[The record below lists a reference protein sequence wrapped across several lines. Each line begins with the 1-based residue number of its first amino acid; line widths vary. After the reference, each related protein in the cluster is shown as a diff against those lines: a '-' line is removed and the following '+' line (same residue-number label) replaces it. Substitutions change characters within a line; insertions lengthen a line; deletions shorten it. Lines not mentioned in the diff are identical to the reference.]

1 MGWVF
6 MTPLTLFAAAYS
18 VAMVASGLANSS
30 HKMHHYYCP
39 RAGKSPQTLEN
50 TVYIY
55 SQIGSINAGLSVS
68 MSVNKGAEG
77 RWLGR
82 SRWHIP
88 VSSAQSFWYDLQ
100 HMSGQ
105 SPGRPNRITKGRL
118 RSHQCTPVL
127 ALMCKRTM
135 GQSMLLNQ
143 TVQGRIYC
151 LIIAE
156 NLIIYSAKYY
166 MRQTG
171 EKADT
176 GRGRTWKD
184 KRVEGGMER
193 GRGEMER
200 KENEKRQIKAEISEE
215 MYDRPLLFDCKQTS
229 ALPAD

>member
-1 MGWVF
+1 MQ
-6 MTPLTLFAAAYS
+6 
-18 VAMVASGLANSS
+18 
-30 HKMHHYYCP
+30 
-39 RAGKSPQTLEN
+39 KSQM
-50 TVYIY
+50 
-55 SQIGSINAGLSVS
+55 GSINAGLSVS

-77 RWLGR
+77 PWRGR

-88 VSSAQSFWYDLQ
+88 VSSAQSFWCDLQ
-100 HMSGQ
+100 HMSGH

-143 TVQGRIYC
+143 TVQGRVYC

-156 NLIIYSAKYY
+156 NLIIYSVKQY

-171 EKADT
+171 EKAAT

-184 KRVEGGMER
+184 KRAEGRMER
-193 GRGEMER
+193 ERWNGEER
-200 KENEKRQIKAEISEE
+200 KWEETRKRRYQRRCTAILSRLTVSRHRLCQQINKDITFHTTRCRCHSEKSLHLI
-215 MYDRPLLFDCKQTS
+215 
-229 ALPAD
+229 